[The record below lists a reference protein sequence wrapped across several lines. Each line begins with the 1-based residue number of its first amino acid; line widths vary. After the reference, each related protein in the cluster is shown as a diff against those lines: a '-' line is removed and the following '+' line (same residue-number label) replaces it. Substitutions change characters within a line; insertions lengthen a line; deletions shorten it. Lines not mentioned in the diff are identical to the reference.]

1 MWNINPN
8 TPHCN
13 AATPGKLETG
23 AAITGLHFSPQCK
36 EILTTHGAS
45 ISESTSNNDSFTCPR
60 TTVANSL
67 AVYSYPS
74 FRHVMTLPISDN
86 PIGDS
91 VLNAHGTKII
101 FAMPNDGKLNVCDAW
116 TKRKEIKKQPS
127 FMGNAI
133 IR

>member
-1 MWNINPN
+1 
-8 TPHCN
+8 
-13 AATPGKLETG
+13 
-23 AAITGLHFSPQCK
+23 
-36 EILTTHGAS
+36 
-45 ISESTSNNDSFTCPR
+45 
-60 TTVANSL
+60 
-67 AVYSYPS
+67 
-74 FRHVMTLPISDN
+74 MTLPISDN

-101 FAMPNDGKLNVCDAW
+101 FAMPSDGKLNVCDAW

>member
-1 MWNINPN
+1 MWNINSN

-23 AAITGLHFSPQCK
+23 ATITGLHFSPQCK
-36 EILTTHGAS
+36 EILTTHGAN
-45 ISESTSNNDSFTCPR
+45 ISESISNDSFTCVR

-74 FRHVMTLPISDN
+74 FRHVTTLPNANN

-101 FAMPNDGKLNVCDAW
+101 FAMPDDGKLNVCDAW

-127 FMGNAI
+127 FMGNAT